1 MTTMFSLIL
10 ASCGSWG
17 SAACWQTPNTNSS
30 SVRWAGGK
38 TNLGTCRAHLHAFR
52 ALWVLLYLESVR
64 SRKHRYQS
72 ISRWK
77 MYDFLFRIVV
87 FTLPP
92 EVPKPMINGGAA
104 GFPLSF
110 PAPWIVFSL
119 IVVMQSFIQQ
129 ILFTIAFPWRKK
141 ESSISR
147 RTS

>member
-17 SAACWQTPNTNSS
+17 SAACWQTPNSNSS

-52 ALWVLLYLESVR
+52 GLWVLLYLESVR
-64 SRKHRYQS
+64 SRKHRYRS

-110 PAPWIVFSL
+110 PCALNRFLSHRCYAKFHSADFVYYRISV
-119 IVVMQSFIQQ
+119 
-129 ILFTIAFPWRKK
+129 K
-141 ESSISR
+141 EKIKQHFAQN
-147 RTS
+147 